1 MSFVGNALVAKIRS
15 MYSECLQSEDYNE
28 LLRSRSIYD
37 VAVFLKKHP
46 EYKDILATVSEAS
59 LNRSRL
65 EGLIRRNRFN
75 HMLKL
80 MQFVTLKDDSFYR
93 LCLIRMEHDTILAV
107 IRGFIS
113 PDEYDVVEQIPYYLD
128 RYSSMNFLALTKATD
143 FKTLVAALEGTR
155 YAKMLKPYSAIKNQD
170 IRYYEFEAL
179 FETDYY
185 QYAFAKIKENYRG
198 KLRKDLEDAFKA
210 RIEMENMIKVYRLK
224 KYYGV
229 KNEEIKSI
237 LIPTSRVCEKK
248 LDEIIAVKDP
258 AEIYQ
263 KIVSIGIG
271 TDVGDKGQVYLEYY
285 GDHMRYLIAR
295 KFMYFSTQS
304 PKVFQAYAFFS
315 ELEVQNLTHIIEGI
329 RYQISEDEIRSM
341 LVF

>member
-15 MYSECLQSEDYNE
+15 MYAECLQPEDYHE
-28 LLRSRSIYD
+28 LLRKHSIYD

-46 EYKDILATVSEAS
+46 EYKEILATVSEGS

-75 HMLKL
+75 RMLKL
-80 MQFVTLKDDSFYR
+80 MQFVTLKDQSYYH
-93 LCLIRMEHDTILAV
+93 LCLIRMEHETILAV

-128 RYSSMNFLALTKATD
+128 RYSDLDFMALTKATD
-143 FKTLVAALEGTR
+143 FKTLTAALAGTR
-155 YAKMLKPYSAIKNQD
+155 YEKMIKPYSAIKNED

-179 FETDYY
+179 FEADYY
-185 QYAFAKIKENYRG
+185 RYAFDKIKQNYRG

-229 KNEEIKSI
+229 KNEEIKSM
-237 LIPTSRVCEKK
+237 LIPTTRISERK

-258 AEIYQ
+258 SEIYR
-263 KIVSIGIG
+263 KIVAAG
-271 TDVGDKGQVYLEYY
+271 VGPYTGDNGQVYLEYF

-304 PKVFQAYAFFS
+304 PKVYQAFAFFS